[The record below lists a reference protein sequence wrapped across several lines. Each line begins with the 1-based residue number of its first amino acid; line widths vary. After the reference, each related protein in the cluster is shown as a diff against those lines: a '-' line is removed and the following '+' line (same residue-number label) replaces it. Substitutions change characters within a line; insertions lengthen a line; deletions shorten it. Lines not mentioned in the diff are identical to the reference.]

1 MIIGCV
7 SGYPK
12 LTIQVSDHE
21 SVHDEP
27 RCGLREPHTCKTL
40 AYVLNQMK
48 TDSYALGQISQ
59 LFINVMYNQTITQK
73 TLEITLHFR
82 YINKV
87 SVVGFNNAFINFEQ
101 AGSSIQISQLN
112 FDNEL
117 FWSWIG
123 LGFSWVGQFKVNNI
137 PQISMSSSLEVLVL
151 NCTFISVSFSGK
163 RLSFIIKNNIFGN
176 SAVCPCVSL
185 TEVYY
190 LAIAENNTFENC
202 QLVHH
207 NFLLHIQ
214 MHNHA
219 VKIVNNSFLNL
230 KAERLFNTSA
240 ISIIGAPVGILIQ
253 NNQFISNA
261 MSLIAIDATV
271 YNKALIGNSCTWC
284 TIQKNSFLNNRFP
297 PTALEP
303 ILVEISASII
313 SSTCPMELSFYQNV
327 FENNTLVHILGSAL
341 ACWISIKHCQK
352 RVFSEKHAFWTTN
365 DAILF

>member
-1 MIIGCV
+1 MIIGFV

-87 SVVGFNNAFINFEQ
+87 SVIGFNNAFINFEQ
-101 AGSSIQISQLN
+101 AGSSIRISQLN

-123 LGFSWVGQFKVNNI
+123 LGFAWVGQFKVNNI
-137 PQISMSSSLEVLVL
+137 PHISMSSSLEVLVL

-163 RLSFIIKNNIFGN
+163 RLSFILKNNIFGN

-214 MHNHA
+214 MHNRA

-240 ISIIGAPVGILIQ
+240 ISIHGAPVGILIQ

-271 YNKALIGNSCTWC
+271 LGWHG
-284 TIQKNSFLNNRFP
+284 
-297 PTALEP
+297 
-303 ILVEISASII
+303 SASLCRDGQKTKWRLQCKYWRSNADI
-313 SSTCPMELSFYQNV
+313 SPGGEFY
-327 FENNTLVHILGSAL
+327 A
-341 ACWISIKHCQK
+341 
-352 RVFSEKHAFWTTN
+352 SE
-365 DAILF
+365 DS